1 MLAPCYRMVVW
12 MRQALSPRA
21 PFHWFQAP
29 RVVVPL
35 PVLKHQ
41 GLPLRGRMLL
51 PQRVLRMRG
60 RLLIPR
66 RLHRQPNPAQTPIL
80 SRLNCLKTR
89 QARLLILPRPQH
101 RMPTRL
107 LRPRLLP
114 LPVPWW
120 CRLMLCSP
128 ARWIS

>member
-1 MLAPCYRMVVW
+1 MVVW

-21 PFHWFQAP
+21 PFQWLQALQ
-29 RVVVPL
+29 VLALL

-41 GLPLRGRMLL
+41 GLLLRERMLL
-51 PQRVLRMRG
+51 LQWVLRMRG
-60 RLLIPR
+60 KLPIPR
-66 RLHRQPNPAQTPIL
+66 RLHRQPNPVQTPIL

-107 LRPRLLP
+107 LQPRLLP

-120 CRLMLCSP
+120 CRLMPCSP